1 MTGTILNIEHF
12 AVHDGPG
19 IRAVVFLKGCPLR
32 YLWCHTPESQRR
44 EFELLYNREH
54 CLDCG
59 SCQQLCSRLPVAD
72 PSEAELDIAANCPV
86 RALTVAGMNMSAE
99 QIIAEVEKDRIFF
112 NESGGGLTISGGEP
126 LFQAEFTLEIMHLA
140 EQKGIS
146 CCVESCGYGNYKYLE
161 QFCKYTD
168 IFLYDIK
175 ATDGEL
181 HRRLTG
187 VDNAL
192 ILENLQKLND
202 SGAKIILRCPL
213 IPRINDDEK
222 HLQEIGRI
230 AEKLSNVQAVHVEPY
245 NPLAKSKYRQL
256 NRADGGIPEDFPA
269 DETIRNYLTTIA
281 SYTSKPVELP

>member
-19 IRAVVFLKGCPLR
+19 IRTVVFLKGCPLR
-32 YLWCHTPESQRR
+32 CLWCHTPESQRR
-44 EFELLYNREH
+44 EFELLYNSEH

-59 SCQQLCSRLPVAD
+59 SCQQLCRQLPLAD
-72 PSEAELDIAANCPV
+72 PDAEQLTLAGNCPTG
-86 RALTVAGMNMSAE
+86 ALSVAGMEMSAAQVIE
-99 QIIAEVEKDRIFF
+99 EVEKDRIFF
-112 NESGGGLTISGGEP
+112 QESSGGLTISGGEP
-126 LFQAEFTLEIMHLA
+126 LFQAEYTLEIMRLA
-140 EQKGIS
+140 SEKGIR
-146 CCVESCGYGNYKYLE
+146 CCVETCGFGDFKYLQ
-161 QFCKYTD
+161 QFSSYTD

-181 HRRLTG
+181 HRKLTG

-202 SGAKIILRCPL
+202 LGANIILRCPL
-213 IPRINDDEK
+213 IPGVNDDEK
-222 HLQEIGRI
+222 HLLAIARL
-230 AEKLSNVQAVHVEPY
+230 AEKLSNVRAVHVEPY

-269 DETIRNYLTTIA
+269 DETVRHYLSTIA
-281 SYTSKPVELP
+281 SGTSKPVELP